1 VVAIAI
7 AVTAMNAWV
16 AYAVERAPD
25 VVYERVSPYK
35 RGVDGPHVV
44 TFGSCH
50 GDVFLPAEIEP
61 VWGTGARVWNLSFK
75 ETAPL
80 DWTLLLSG
88 YVADSPDLLAVVVL
102 FTNHELRAFTDPWE
116 SQTMGL
122 VAWQDLPGVVRT
134 SCMDVG
140 CVGEAVLRKGWAA
153 YRQRAWLGGRFWTA
167 LGVRMPGMRGGSPTD
182 APRGASP
189 PGGATV
195 TEARR
200 GASPP
205 GDGAP
210 PVGALA
216 PGGAAPP
223 GGGRGPSWFSVGDDP
238 YHWTQ
243 AFLDEAKRRGIPALF
258 VSLPSR
264 PGAGVQPDAEGI
276 AYVKAHGGEVLDIA
290 PEPPLTAADYT
301 DDAHLDFPAQPKVA
315 RAIGVALR
323 GRFSGG
329 R

>member
-1 VVAIAI
+1 MAITI

-35 RGVDGPHVV
+35 RGVDGPHIV

-61 VWGTGARVWNLSFK
+61 VWGNGARVWNLSFK

-102 FTNHELRAFTDPWE
+102 FTNHELRAFTNPWE

-122 VAWQDLPGVVRT
+122 VSWQDLPGVVRT
-134 SCMDVG
+134 NCLEVG
-140 CVGEAVLRKGWAA
+140 CAGEAVLRKGWAA

-167 LGVRMPGMRGGSPTD
+167 LGVRMPGMRGGSPTE
-182 APRGASP
+182 APRGAYRPP
-189 PGGATV
+189 PGG
-195 TEARR
+195 
-200 GASPP
+200 
-205 GDGAP
+205 DAP
-210 PVGALA
+210 PVGAVA
-216 PGGAAPP
+216 PGSAVASGSAAAQGGAVAL
-223 GGGRGPSWFSVGDDP
+223 GNQRGPSWFSVGDDP

-243 AFLDEAKRRGIPALF
+243 AFLDEARRRGIPALF

-264 PGAGVQPDAEGI
+264 PGAGVQPDSEGI

-329 R
+329 G